1 MNKEEKV
8 TLIDAFKDFKEEK
21 NIDRPV
27 MMGVLKDVFLTQIAK
42 TYGSADNFDVIV
54 NVDKGT
60 CEIYQNFEIVEEVEN
75 PAAEMTLEEVRK
87 DSGDDDYEI
96 GDTYA
101 KILPLS
107 AFGRRGILNIRQN
120 LQGRIMDIEK
130 ANVYKKYSEKVGE
143 VFTGEIYQTWS
154 REVLLLDEDG
164 NELHI
169 PKEEQIPGERFKK
182 NDTVRAIIKKVEMRN
197 NTTPYITLSRVDP
210 DFLARLFEME
220 VPEIADGLITI
231 KKVVRVPGERA
242 KVAVESYDERI
253 DPIGACIGVKGGS
266 VIGIVREL
274 RNENIDVLQWSS
286 NPKLLIQ
293 RALTPARVSSIDMGE
308 TPEDKVKVY
317 MLPEEVQKGIGR
329 GGVNVQ
335 LAGMLVGRE
344 IEVWRETPKGEVA
357 AEEEDD
363 VALEEFTNPEY
374 GRTIDGWVID
384 KLKSIGCDTARS
396 VLAIDPEDLAK
407 QTKQDNA
414 AVQYRTA
421 GPCGLPQGPGGG
433 RGGES

>member
-1 MNKEEKV
+1 MEKKTEA

-42 TYGSADNFDVIV
+42 TYGSSDNFDVII
-54 NVDKGT
+54 NVDKGD
-60 CEIYQNFEIVEEVEN
+60 CEIYQNFDVVEEVEN
-75 PAAEMTLEEVRK
+75 PNTQITLEQIKEET
-87 DSGDDDYEI
+87 GDDDYEI
-96 GDTYA
+96 GDVYT
-101 KILPLS
+101 KKLS
-107 AFGRRGILNIRQN
+107 LASFGRRGILNIRQN
-120 LQGRIMDIEK
+120 LQGRIMDIDK
-130 ANVYKKYSEKVGE
+130 ANVFKLYSDKVGE
-143 VFTGEIYQTWS
+143 IFTGEIYQTWS
-154 REVLLLDEDG
+154 KEVIILDEDS
-164 NELHI
+164 NELHL
-169 PKEEQIPGERFKK
+169 PKSEQIPGERFKK
-182 NDTVRAIIKKVEMRN
+182 GDTLRAIIKSVEMKN
-197 NTTPYITLSRVDP
+197 NTTPYITLSRTSNE
-210 DFLARLFEME
+210 FLEKLFELE
-220 VPEIADGLITI
+220 VPEIFDGLITI
-231 KKVVRVPGERA
+231 KKVVRIPGERA

-253 DPIGACIGVKGGS
+253 DPIGACIGVKGS
-266 VIGIVREL
+266 RIIGIVREL

-308 TPEDKVKVY
+308 SPEDKVKVY

-363 VALEEFTNPEY
+363 VALEEFTDPEY

-407 QTKQDNA
+407 RADLDMETVEDVRSILSA
-414 AVQYRTA
+414 
-421 GPCGLPQGPGGG
+421 
-433 RGGES
+433 EFED